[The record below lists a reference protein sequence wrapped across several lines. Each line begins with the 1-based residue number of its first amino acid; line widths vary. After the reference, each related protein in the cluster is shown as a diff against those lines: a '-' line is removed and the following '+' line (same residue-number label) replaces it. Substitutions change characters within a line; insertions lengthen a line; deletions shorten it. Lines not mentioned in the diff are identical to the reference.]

1 MLLVFVYSKVSYRW
15 GLWNSRGDWKKYK
28 KLIAGAVGVVEE
40 VEKKLKILI
49 AGGGLAFNLLSSFLL

>member
-15 GLWNSRGDWKKYK
+15 GVWNSRGDWKKYK

-40 VEKKLKILI
+40 VEKKTENFNSWGR
-49 AGGGLAFNLLSSFLL
+49 AGF